1 MKKFINKILFR
12 FFKLLIKIKIFRFIF
27 FNISDVVNSNILTD
41 DKTKIKF
48 YINNY
53 LNKFRFDTIL
63 TKEPDTIEWIDNF
76 NQNDIF
82 FDIGANIGVFTCYA
96 ASKKIK
102 TISFEPSVYNLELLA
117 KNIYI
122 NKLNEIVTIVP
133 LALNNN
139 NIISNFNLSNNLQ
152 GSALNS
158 FGKEYGYDGKNLKI
172 DTYYKTIG
180 MTLDDCIKVFS
191 LPSPD
196 HLKID
201 VDGIEHLIL
210 SGSLKTLK
218 SIKSIL
224 IEISDDFLEQR
235 NSCYKIL
242 NDLNFKQMSKS
253 NSKMFRGSKFE
264 NCYNQIWIKQ

>member
-1 MKKFINKILFR
+1 MKKILNKILFR
-12 FFKLLIKIKIFRFIF
+12 FFRILINIKIFRFVF
-27 FNISDVVNSNILTD
+27 FNISEVVNSNIHANS
-41 DKTKIKF
+41 KIKIKF
-48 YINNY
+48 YVNNY

-63 TKEPDTIEWIDNF
+63 TKEPDTINWIDNF
-76 NQNDIF
+76 NQNDTF
-82 FDIGANIGVFTCYA
+82 FDIGANVGIFTCYA

-117 KNIYI
+117 KNVYI
-122 NKLNEIVTIVP
+122 NNFNEIVTIVP
-133 LALNNN
+133 LALNNKN
-139 NIISNFNLSNNLQ
+139 TISNFNLSNSLQ

-158 FGKEYGYDGKNLKI
+158 FGKKYGYDGKNLKI
-172 DTYYKTIG
+172 DSYYKTIG
-180 MTLDDCIKVFS
+180 MTLDDCVKVFS

-196 HLKID
+196 HIKID

-224 IEISDDFLEQR
+224 IEISDDFFEQK

-242 NDLNFKQMSKS
+242 KDLNFKQISKS
-253 NSKMFRGSKFE
+253 NSKMFRGSQFE
-264 NCYNQIWIKQ
+264 NCYNQIWIRQ